1 MSFLD
6 GLAPAHVF
14 TCASL
19 AVYIYSVLRGM
30 AEARREANH
39 RAHKLGHLRY
49 SPSHANGKRHKV
61 SQDALL
67 VAEDG
72 PVNRQAEA
80 SGVPET
86 AGGILLEAPEPAP
99 CQRRLLLAEDD
110 ADTRRLLGAT
120 LRRQGFEVVEACDGA
135 ELLEHLS
142 AAVDEHRLAAR
153 GIAVR
158 NEGVYDAVIADNQL
172 PELCGLDVLAALQ
185 RARCPVPF
193 ILITAFADEDTR
205 AEARA
210 LGAAAFLEKP
220 LSIAD
225 LQAAVRTAIE
235 PH

>member
-30 AEARREANH
+30 AAARREANH

-80 SGVPET
+80 SGVPEK
-86 AGGILLEAPEPAP
+86 AGGILLKAPEPAP
-99 CQRRLLLAEDD
+99 CQRRLLLTEDD
-110 ADTRRLLGAT
+110 ADTRRLLGA
-120 LRRQGFEVVEACDGA
+120 EACDGA

-158 NEGVYDAVIADNQL
+158 NGGAYDAVIADNQL
-172 PELCGLDVLAALQ
+172 PELCGLDVLATLQ

-193 ILITAFADEDTR
+193 ILITASADEDTR
-205 AEARA
+205 AEAQA
-210 LGAAAFLEKP
+210 LGAAVFLEKP

>member
-49 SPSHANGKRHKV
+49 SPSHANGKRHK
-61 SQDALL
+61 
-67 VAEDG
+67 
-72 PVNRQAEA
+72 VNRQAEA

-158 NEGVYDAVIADNQL
+158 NEGAYDAVIADNQL

>member
-1 MSFLD
+1 MPFLD

-14 TCASL
+14 TCASV
-19 AVYIYSVLRGM
+19 AAYIYAIMRAMVK
-30 AEARREANH
+30 ARRGANH
-39 RAHKLGHLRY
+39 RAHELGHLRY
-49 SPSHANGKRHKV
+49 SPSHANGKRYKV
-61 SQDALL
+61 SPDALL
-67 VAEDG
+67 AVEDG
-72 PVNRQAEA
+72 RVNQQAEA
-80 SGVPET
+80 LGVPET

-110 ADTRRLLGAT
+110 ADTRRLLGAA

-142 AAVDEHRLAAR
+142 AAVDEHGLAAR

-158 NEGVYDAVIADNQL
+158 NEGAYDAVIADNQL

-220 LSIAD
+220 LSIDD
-225 LQAAVRTAIE
+225 LQAAVRTAFE

>member
-1 MSFLD
+1 MSLLD

-14 TCASL
+14 TCASV
-19 AVYIYSVLRGM
+19 AAYIHSILRAM
-30 AEARREANH
+30 AQARGANH
-39 RAHKLGHLRY
+39 RAHQLGHLRY
-49 SPSHANGKRHKV
+49 SPSRANGKRHKV

-67 VAEDG
+67 AAEDG
-72 PVNRQAEA
+72 RVDRHAEA
-80 SGVPET
+80 SDVPET
-86 AGGILLEAPEPAP
+86 AGGILLKAPEPAP

-110 ADTRRLLGAT
+110 AETRRLLGAA
-120 LRRQGFEVVEACDGA
+120 LRRQGFEVVEVCDGA

-142 AAVDEHRLAAR
+142 AAVDEHGLAAR

-158 NEGVYDAVIADNQL
+158 NAGSYDAVIADNQL
-172 PELCGLDVLAALQ
+172 PELRGLDVLAALR

-193 ILITAFADEDTR
+193 ILITASADEDTR

-220 LSIAD
+220 LSID
-225 LQAAVRTAIE
+225 GLQAAVRTAIE

>member
-14 TCASL
+14 TCASV
-19 AVYIYSVLRGM
+19 AAYIHSILRAM
-30 AEARREANH
+30 AQARGANH
-39 RAHKLGHLRY
+39 RAHQLGHLRY
-49 SPSHANGKRHKV
+49 SPSHANGKRHEV

-67 VAEDG
+67 AAEDG
-72 PVNRQAEA
+72 RVDRHAEA
-80 SGVPET
+80 SDVPET
-86 AGGILLEAPEPAP
+86 AGGILLKAPEPAP

-110 ADTRRLLGAT
+110 AETRRLLGAA
-120 LRRQGFEVVEACDGA
+120 LRRQGFEVVEVCDGA

-142 AAVDEHRLAAR
+142 AAVDEHGLAAR

-158 NEGVYDAVIADNQL
+158 NAGAYDAVIADNQL
-172 PELCGLDVLAALQ
+172 PELCGLDVLAALR

-193 ILITAFADEDTR
+193 ILITASADEDTR
-205 AEARA
+205 AAARA

-220 LSIAD
+220 LSIDD
-225 LQAAVRTAIE
+225 LQTAVRAAIE

>member
-61 SQDALL
+61 SPDALRA
-67 VAEDG
+67 AEDG
-72 PVNRQAEA
+72 RVNQQAEA
-80 SGVPET
+80 LGVPET

-99 CQRRLLLAEDD
+99 CQRRLLMAEDD
-110 ADTRRLLGAT
+110 ADTRRLLGAA

-142 AAVDEHRLAAR
+142 VDEHKLAAR

-158 NEGVYDAVIADNQL
+158 NEGAYDAVIADNQL

-210 LGAAAFLEKP
+210 LGAAAFLEKR

-225 LQAAVRTAIE
+225 LQAAIRTAIE